1 MARSTAETVDDY
13 LDAMPPE
20 RREQLRPVLETIR
33 SHLPPGYEEVM
44 AWGMVAWQV
53 PLERWP
59 DTYNGKPLL
68 LAALANQKSYL
79 SLYLNSTY
87 AIPELKRLLDDSGR
101 PLRMG
106 KSCINFRRAD
116 ELPLDAV
123 GEIVRRSDL
132 ATYVAAVQA
141 AGSR

>member
-1 MARSTAETVDDY
+1 
-13 LDAMPPE
+13 
-20 RREQLRPVLETIR
+20 
-33 SHLPPGYEEVM
+33 
-44 AWGMVAWQV
+44 
-53 PLERWP
+53 
-59 DTYNGKPLL
+59 
-68 LAALANQKSYL
+68 
-79 SLYLNSTY
+79 
-87 AIPELKRLLDDSGR
+87 
-101 PLRMG
+101 MG